1 MWSCCSFFGVP
12 LSVRVLGYQAPMF
25 PSRISHRNEE
35 GMLFA
40 MLVSVMWLKG
50 LSHMNRYASPQLPLS
65 EKHVT
70 LQNPRPSST
79 TTSFLLLLLLH
90 LFSIMLVKS
99 NSLTSQSHVETV
111 LYGRLW
117 QRCQLDVDTFL
128 NELHISFQSR
138 QP

>member
-1 MWSCCSFFGVP
+1 MWSCCSCFGVP

-40 MLVSVMWLKG
+40 LLVSVMWLKG
-50 LSHMNRYASPQLPLS
+50 VSHMNRYASPRLPLS

-70 LQNPRPSST
+70 LQNPRPPST
-79 TTSFLLLLLLH
+79 ATSFLLMLLLH
-90 LFSIMLVKS
+90 LFSVLLVKS
-99 NSLTSQSHVETV
+99 NSLTSQSHVESV
-111 LYGRLW
+111 MYGRLW

-128 NELHISFQSR
+128 NELHHSFQSR